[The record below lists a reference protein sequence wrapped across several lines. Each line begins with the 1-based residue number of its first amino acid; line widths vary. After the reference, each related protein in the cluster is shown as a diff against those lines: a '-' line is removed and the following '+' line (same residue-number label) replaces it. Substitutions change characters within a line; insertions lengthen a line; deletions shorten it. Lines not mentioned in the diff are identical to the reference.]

1 MKIETS
7 TAREIVTQLAET
19 IGQNI
24 NIMDTDGIII
34 ASSDPQREG
43 QMHDGA
49 RKLIA
54 EGMPLLAVE
63 DDVQYAG
70 ARNGVNLPIVFE
82 NELVGTI
89 GITGKVS
96 EVLKYGQIIKRMTE
110 ILLLDSRIRERTVIE
125 QKARDRFYDEWILGE
140 LEEKNEAEF
149 QRMAEALSI
158 DVMRTVRIAAISI
171 SFERKVDDDIY
182 TQISRSIR
190 KTLKNKLSGSAFRTA
205 TRMICI
211 VDEEK
216 TELLIPTFERTAKEL
231 RERYGCEIHIG
242 VANIPA
248 TLHLRENY
256 ERASAALDM
265 AVARGELLVRYD
277 EFDLDFLMGEIPE
290 ETCRRYLTGLF
301 GRADASIASDMEF
314 SGVYLEENGS
324 LTAIGER
331 LFLHKNTVKYRIAR
345 LTERTGVDIRTCHG
359 AYVFTLAT
367 KLWDR
372 LSGKAPY

>member
-1 MKIETS
+1 
-7 TAREIVTQLAET
+7 
-19 IGQNI
+19 
-24 NIMDTDGIII
+24 
-34 ASSDPQREG
+34 
-43 QMHDGA
+43 
-49 RKLIA
+49 
-54 EGMPLLAVE
+54 
-63 DDVQYAG
+63 
-70 ARNGVNLPIVFE
+70 
-82 NELVGTI
+82 
-89 GITGKVS
+89 
-96 EVLKYGQIIKRMTE
+96 
-110 ILLLDSRIRERTVIE
+110 
-125 QKARDRFYDEWILGE
+125 
-140 LEEKNEAEF
+140 
-149 QRMAEALSI
+149 MAEALSI

-216 TELLIPTFERTAKEL
+216 TELLIPTFERTAKGL

-331 LFLHKNTVKYRIAR
+331 LFLHKTRSSTASQGLRNEPESTSEPATARMCLRLRSSCGTDFPAKLPIDFAGVTRYYFAAGTVCLRNGESYAG
-345 LTERTGVDIRTCHG
+345 TEI
-359 AYVFTLAT
+359 
-367 KLWDR
+367 
-372 LSGKAPY
+372 

>member
-34 ASSDPQREG
+34 ASSDPEREG

-54 EGMPLLAVE
+54 ERMPLLAVE

-140 LEEKNEAEF
+140 LEEKNGAEF

-171 SFERKVDDDIY
+171 SFDRKVDDDIY

-190 KTLKNKLSGSAFRTA
+190 KTLKNRLSGSAFRTA

-216 TELLIPTFERTAKEL
+216 TELLIPTFERTAEEL

-277 EFDLDFLMGEIPE
+277 EFDLDFIMGEIPE

-314 SGVYLEENGS
+314 AGVYLEENGS

-359 AYVFTLAT
+359 AYVFTLAI